1 MNRAQVRRGL
11 HAIAVLQVGVSLLLI
26 CQCFCRCSYLFFIL
40 SVDIMYRE
48 HRYQGAYLLPQALL
62 YVGVYFVVTM
72 NRKHGQAACDVAYLL
87 HQRCKSWEF
96 ANRVVPAGS
105 PALGGDVAFQV
116 FWHKPTELAHPCL
129 FCSCDY
135 FCLYGPFNC
144 ISFHKFSRRLSV
156 FLLCSSGLNSA
167 LLVLSIYVSL
177 WKYPSALI

>member
-48 HRYQGAYLLPQALL
+48 HRYEGAYLLPQALL

-87 HQRCKSWEF
+87 HQRCKS
-96 ANRVVPAGS
+96 
-105 PALGGDVAFQV
+105 
-116 FWHKPTELAHPCL
+116 
-129 FCSCDY
+129 
-135 FCLYGPFNC
+135 
-144 ISFHKFSRRLSV
+144 
-156 FLLCSSGLNSA
+156 
-167 LLVLSIYVSL
+167 
-177 WKYPSALI
+177 